1 MNKELI
7 EALNL
12 LEKEK
17 KYQQGDSAGSNREFS
32 ADRLQEPFRQ
42 GR

>member
-17 KYQQGDSAGSNREFS
+17 KYQQGYAVRSNRELS
-32 ADRLQEPFRQ
+32 ADCLQEPFRQ

>member
-17 KYQQGDSAGSNREFS
+17 NIHWCIYWP
-32 ADRLQEPFRQ
+32 QEGTNTAVTRFINTVCP
-42 GR
+42 